1 MKFHIA
7 IICLLFSLKGF
18 SQTVSENEVLKIS
31 ADIFKWEVE
40 NKSDS
45 VAAILHPQFVVVSS
59 DGSISKKSD
68 YIKRLSGDNFKHNSI
83 EITENTATISG
94 NTATV
99 IGKGKFDMT
108 VSGNK
113 KITQLSYIEVFTREN
128 KSKPWSML
136 ALKAS
141 VIN

>member
-1 MKFHIA
+1 MRYFFIT
-7 IICLLFSLKGF
+7 ICLLLTVKGF
-18 SQTVSENEVLKIS
+18 SQKTAENEVLKIS

-40 NKSDS
+40 NKIDS
-45 VAAILHPQFVVVSS
+45 VANILHTKFIVVGS
-59 DGSISKKSD
+59 DGSTSQKSA
-68 YIKRLSGDNFKHNSI
+68 YTKRLSGEDFKHNAI
-83 EITENTATISG
+83 EITENTATASG

-113 KITQLSYIEVFTREN
+113 RIAQLSYIEVFTREN
-128 KSKPWSML
+128 TESPWKML

>member
-1 MKFHIA
+1 MRYFFIT
-7 IICLLFSLKGF
+7 ICLLLTVKGF
-18 SQTVSENEVLKIS
+18 SQKTSENEVLKIS

-40 NKSDS
+40 NKIDS
-45 VAAILHPQFVVVSS
+45 VANILHTKFIVVGS
-59 DGSISKKSD
+59 DGSISQKSA
-68 YIKRLSGDNFKHNSI
+68 YIKRLSGEDFKHNAI
-83 EITENTATISG
+83 EITENTATVSG

-108 VSGNK
+108 ISGNK
-113 KITQLSYIEVFTREN
+113 RIQQLSYIEVFTREN
-128 KSKPWSML
+128 TKSPWKML